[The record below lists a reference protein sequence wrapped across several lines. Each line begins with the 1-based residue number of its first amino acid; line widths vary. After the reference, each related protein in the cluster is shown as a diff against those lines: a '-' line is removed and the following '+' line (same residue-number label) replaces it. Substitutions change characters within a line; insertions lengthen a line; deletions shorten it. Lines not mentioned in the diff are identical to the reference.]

1 MQFKMVPNFVI
12 VSLMINSNIDK
23 GGVEAMQKDMP
34 LMQNLITQLK
44 GICMIIEAMVSF
56 FDESVH
62 AQVNDLHQLLE
73 DTTKAKQV
81 QALTLESVHVISL
94 KWTSSGLK
102 ICDAQNAKTAIC
114 YFLLFL
120 TVAFEVFLIFHFIVL
135 LIQQMEFMILKIWGL
150 PRL

>member
-12 VSLMINSNIDK
+12 ASLMINSNIDK

-81 QALTLESVHVISL
+81 QALTPESVHVIS
-94 KWTSSGLK
+94 
-102 ICDAQNAKTAIC
+102 
-114 YFLLFL
+114 
-120 TVAFEVFLIFHFIVL
+120 
-135 LIQQMEFMILKIWGL
+135 
-150 PRL
+150 